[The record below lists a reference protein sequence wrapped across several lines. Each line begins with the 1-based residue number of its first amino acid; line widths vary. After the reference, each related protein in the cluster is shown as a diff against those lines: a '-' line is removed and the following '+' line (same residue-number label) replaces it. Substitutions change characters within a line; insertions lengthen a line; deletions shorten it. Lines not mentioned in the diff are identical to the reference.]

1 LRLPLPRI
9 FAARRRSDGRRIVI
23 IESFDMA
30 QPRTRTREA
39 ASKQSLKD
47 MVLQALDEAGGV
59 EYLVQRANET
69 PGLFLTLVGKVM
81 PMQVATEH
89 KGEVIAKVVFKG
101 LND

>member
-1 LRLPLPRI
+1 
-9 FAARRRSDGRRIVI
+9 
-23 IESFDMA
+23 MA
-30 QPRTRTREA
+30 QPRSRARKA
-39 ASKQSLKD
+39 AAKQALKD

-59 EYLVQRANET
+59 QYLVQRAHET
-69 PGLFLTLVGKVM
+69 PGLFLTLVGKVL